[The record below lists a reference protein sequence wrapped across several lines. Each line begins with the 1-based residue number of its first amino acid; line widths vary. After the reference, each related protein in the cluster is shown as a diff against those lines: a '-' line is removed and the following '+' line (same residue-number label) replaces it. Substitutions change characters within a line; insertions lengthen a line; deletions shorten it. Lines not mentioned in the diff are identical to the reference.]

1 MHILEIPSFMPPH
14 GGLFCLE
21 QAKALKALGHE
32 VRILSCTQLGLST
45 DKGAFLTLPWDR
57 RWQEM
62 EGVEMYGCYLRGW
75 PKVVRQNMERWVKTV
90 QQMYREYC
98 RKYGKPD
105 VLHAHC
111 CKWAGVA
118 ARRIS
123 KEEGIPYFVTEHLSS
138 VLFKKDFGETWS
150 RNIWAKDLL
159 RETYENAACVIPVAE
174 ELVEDLS
181 PFFGKDYRWEAVSN
195 IIDTDFFH
203 FQPRERK
210 GRGYRIC
217 CLAVAN
223 IEAKGYDVLAEA
235 FGGMKNTTAGEYP
248 IELHIAGRGTDG
260 REMQELFAPVPH
272 VTLHGMLDKEGVR
285 KLLYDCDGLVL
296 ASRSEAQPL
305 VVLEA
310 MSTGMTVVATEVVPQ
325 SERFDKGIRIVPV
338 GDAEALKSAMIEMAE
353 KAEPASILLSDEV
366 RHLASPQ
373 AIANR
378 LTQLFERYK

>member
-21 QAKALKALGHE
+21 QAKALKTLGHE

-45 DKGAFLTLPWDR
+45 DRGAFLTLPWDR

-75 PKVVRQNMERWVKTV
+75 PKVVRQNMERWVKRV
-90 QQMYREYC
+90 LLMYREYC
-98 RKYGKPD
+98 LKYGKPD

-138 VLFKKDFGETWS
+138 VLFKKDFGETWN
-150 RNIWAKDLL
+150 RNTWAKNLL

-203 FQPRERK
+203 FQPRERR
-210 GRGYRIC
+210 GHGYRIC

-235 FGGMKNTTAGEYP
+235 FGGMKHSSVGEYP

-260 REMQELFAPVPH
+260 REMQELFASVPR

-338 GDAEALKSAMIEMAE
+338 GDAEALRSAMREMAE
-353 KAEPASILLSDEV
+353 RAEPASEQLSAEV
-366 RHLASPQ
+366 RNLASPQ